1 MRTTRT
7 NTTSIHKV
15 RRRVCGGKR
24 PKTYRRQ
31 PIRRADPCRIH
42 AGEPDAT
49 LTGVAGLASFGVF
62 CAREGINS
70 DLKPFD
76 RLKDKASVI
85 YPMATQ
91 LRLLLDANIAGESR
105 VFGLESLASDPL
117 FLRLAGGAV
126 PSIDTVYRDLR
137 RFDEDALRDLEAMMG
152 RQGIVAIKHLGL
164 KEVHVDIDTTVE
176 CVFGTQQDARP
187 GPNPRYA
194 GRPSFHPMLAY
205 CAEAGVCV
213 GAILRPGD
221 TNIGA
226 EDAPA
231 MGSWLRR
238 LRDKLAHTLITA
250 RIDAGGDCADVLATF
265 QRVGVRFIA
274 KARMQAPIRN
284 AIYRVKRWR
293 TVDEDASG
301 NPTRQV
307 AEVDYQRPRWSKLG
321 HRFRIVAVRTR
332 DRDAGTLQGKLWDE
346 YSVQAY
352 ITNDMN
358 GDIDDIAHEYNGRA
372 EVEPAIAEL
381 KYGWGIGKIPS
392 DVFCANQALFILKL
406 LAHNL
411 MRRFVKWVAP
421 QLVKWRS
428 PWLRRALINIPGRL
442 IRSGRQ
448 WSLRVAPHSLVR
460 LE

>member
-1 MRTTRT
+1 
-7 NTTSIHKV
+7 V
-15 RRRVCGGKR
+15 RRRVRGGKSQQ
-24 PKTYRRQ
+24 TSRRRR
-31 PIRRADPCRIH
+31 IRRADPRRIH
-42 AGEPDAT
+42 AGKSDGT

-62 CAREGINS
+62 CAHEGINS
-70 DLKPFD
+70 DLKQFD
-76 RLKDKASVI
+76 RLKGSASII

-105 VFGLESLASDPL
+105 VFGLESLANDPL
-117 FLRLAGGAV
+117 FVHLAGGAV

-137 RFDEDALRDLEAMMG
+137 RFDEDALCDLEAMMG
-152 RQGIVAIKHLGL
+152 REGIAAIKRLGL
-164 KEVHVDIDTTVE
+164 KEVHIDIDTTVE

-205 CAEAGVCV
+205 CAEAGVGV

-226 EDAPA
+226 DDAPT

-238 LRDKLAHTLITA
+238 LQDTLGSRTLITA

-284 AIYRVKRWR
+284 AIFRVKRWR
-293 TVDEDASG
+293 TVDKDAFG
-301 NPTRQV
+301 KPTRQV
-307 AEVDYQRPRWSKLG
+307 ADVDYQRPRWSELG

-332 DRDAGTLQGKLWDE
+332 DRDAGTLQGKLWDD

-381 KYGWGIGKIPS
+381 KYGWGIAKIPS
-392 DVFCANQALFILKL
+392 DVFCANQALFLLKL

-411 MRRFVKWVAP
+411 MRRFVKWAAP
-421 QLVKWRS
+421 QLVKWRV

-442 IRSGRQ
+442 IRSGRR
-448 WSLRVAPHSLVR
+448 WSLRVPPRSLVR